1 MAGSV
6 AKISGHGAVLDTR
19 VLDRIT
25 AQMRPR
31 AREIVNTYGQ
41 LIAGDAAQMAPVDTG
56 ALKTSLVSESQMTDD
71 LTFTV
76 QDGVEYG
83 VYQELGTSK
92 MAAQPFLIPAIEK
105 WKQRFQDAFAE
116 LFK

>member
-6 AKISGHGAVLDTR
+6 AKISGHRMVLDTT

-25 AQMRPR
+25 AEMKPKA
-31 AREIVNTYGQ
+31 ARIVKQYGNMVT
-41 LIAGDAAQMAPVDTG
+41 ATAMKNAPVDTG
-56 ALKTSLVSESQMTDD
+56 ALMNSIGSESQMTDE

-83 VYQELGTSK
+83 VYQEFGTSK
-92 MAAQPFLIPAIEK
+92 MAAQPFLVPAIEA
-105 WKQRFQDAFAE
+105 WADRFYKAFE
-116 LFK
+116 GLFK